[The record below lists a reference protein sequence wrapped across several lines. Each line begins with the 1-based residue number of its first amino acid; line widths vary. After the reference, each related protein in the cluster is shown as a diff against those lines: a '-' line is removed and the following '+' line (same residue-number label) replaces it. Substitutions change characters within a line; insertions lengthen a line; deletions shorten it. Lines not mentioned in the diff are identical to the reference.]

1 MVNGVKE
8 REIEGVDSETEGMD
22 SDNEVVYN
30 EVLTTEIKE
39 CILRNP
45 PNVNYSNKISTRRSM
60 GWINLIVGSNE
71 LHSVAKAYV
80 NIVNNIAT
88 FVKPNPPNNTITNET
103 ILTQYIIKKGLK
115 DFGKKGKASVLK

>member
-1 MVNGVKE
+1 M
-8 REIEGVDSETEGMD
+8 DSETEGMD

-71 LHSVAKAYV
+71 LHSVAKSYV

-88 FVKPNPPNNTITNET
+88 FVKPNPPTNIITNDT
-103 ILTQYIIKKGLK
+103 ILTQYIIKQGLEV
-115 DFGKKGKASVLK
+115 FGKKSEAAVQK